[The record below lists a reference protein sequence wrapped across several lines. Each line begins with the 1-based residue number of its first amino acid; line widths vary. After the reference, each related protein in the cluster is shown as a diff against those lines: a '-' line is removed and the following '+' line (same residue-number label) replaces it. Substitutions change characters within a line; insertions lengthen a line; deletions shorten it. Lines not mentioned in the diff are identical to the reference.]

1 MIENMNRRR
10 ALRGILGGSAVTV
23 GLPLLNVFLNGNGTA
38 LASGDPIPTRF
49 GTWLWGLGMNA
60 AIFTP
65 KKLGANFDL
74 PPEIE
79 SLKNVKQHINLF
91 TNFNT
96 FKDAAPLM
104 CHHTGWVILR
114 TGMAPSPSNVR
125 PGETI
130 DVTVAKRIGNT
141 TRFQILSSTATGDVR
156 DSYSYESTNSI
167 NPPDWSPVRF
177 YQKVFGPDYQD
188 PNAADFVPNPKVM
201 IRKSVLSGVLE
212 GAKSFQQ
219 KIGAEDRARLDQYFT
234 GLRDLERQLDL
245 QLTKPTPLAAC
256 KHIKAPADDPAAGVD
271 AGLVSKRHRLMTEVM
286 VMALACDQTRVFNMG
301 YAAETAS
308 TTKPGYEKPHHTATH
323 EEPLGPGGYQEEV
336 SWFTRRAM
344 EEWAYFVEAFAR
356 TPEGDG
362 TLLDHTL
369 AYAMS
374 DISYAKIHSLDGIPM
389 FTAGRAGGKLKTGLH
404 IDGAASPGT
413 RVGFTAM
420 KTLGL
425 DIPSWGT
432 LSNTTSKEI
441 GEILV

>member
-1 MIENMNRRR
+1 MNDNMNRRR

-23 GLPLLNVFLNGNGTA
+23 GLPLLNIFLNENGTA
-38 LASGDPIPTRF
+38 LASGEPMPTRF

-65 KKLGANFDL
+65 KKTGANFDL

-141 TRFQILSSTATGDVR
+141 TRFQILSATATGDVR

-188 PNAADFVPNPKVM
+188 PNAAEFVPNPKVM

-212 GAKSFQQ
+212 GTKSFQQ

-256 KHIKAPADDPAAGVD
+256 KHTKAPVDDPTAGVD
-271 AGLVSKRHRLMTEVM
+271 ANLVSKRHRLMTEIM

-344 EEWAYFVEAFAR
+344 EEWAYFVEAFAK

-389 FTAGRAGGKLKTGLH
+389 FTAGRASGKLKTGLH
-404 IDGAASPGT
+404 IDGSASPGT

-420 KTLGL
+420 KILGL

-432 LSNTTSKEI
+432 LSNTTSKDI
-441 GEILV
+441 SEILA

>member
-1 MIENMNRRR
+1 MDKMNRRR
-10 ALRGILGGSAVTV
+10 ILQGMLGGSAVTV
-23 GLPLLNVFLNGNGTA
+23 GLPLLNYFLNGNGTA
-38 LASGDPIPTRF
+38 LASGEALPTRF

-65 KKLGANFDL
+65 KKTGANFDL

-79 SLKNVKQHINLF
+79 CLKGVQQHINLF
-91 TNFNT
+91 SNFNT

-141 TRFQILSSTATGDVR
+141 TRFQILSATATGDVR

-167 NPPDWSPVRF
+167 NPPEWSPIRF
-177 YQKVFGPDYQD
+177 YQRVFGPDYQD
-188 PNAADFVPNPKVM
+188 PNAPEFAPNPRVM
-201 IRKSVLSGVLE
+201 ARKSVLSGVLD
-212 GAKSFQQ
+212 GTKSFQQ
-219 KIGAEDRARLDQYFT
+219 KIGSEDRHRIDQYFT
-234 GLRDLERQLDL
+234 GLRDLERQFDL
-245 QLTKPTPLAAC
+245 QLTKPKPLAAC
-256 KHIKAPADDPAAGVD
+256 GKVAAPKGDPAAGLD
-271 AGLVSKRHRLMTEVM
+271 ANLVSTRHRQMTDIM
-286 VMALACDQTRVFNMG
+286 AMALACDQTRVFNMG

-323 EEPLGPGGYQEEV
+323 EEALGPGGYQEEV

-344 EEWAYFVEAFAR
+344 EEWAYFVEALAKVK
-356 TPEGDG
+356 EGDG
-362 TLLDHTL
+362 TLLDNTL
-369 AYAMS
+369 TYALS

-389 FTAGRAGGKLKTGLH
+389 FTAGKAGGKLKTGLH

-413 RVGFTAM
+413 RVGYTAM
-420 KTLGL
+420 KIMGL

-432 LSNTTSKEI
+432 LSNTTSKEV
-441 GEILV
+441 GEILA